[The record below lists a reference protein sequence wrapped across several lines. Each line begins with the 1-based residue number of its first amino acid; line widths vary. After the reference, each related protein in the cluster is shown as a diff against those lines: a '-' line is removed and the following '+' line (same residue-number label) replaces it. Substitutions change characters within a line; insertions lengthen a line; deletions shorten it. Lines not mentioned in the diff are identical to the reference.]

1 MQTDQL
7 FEYRAAMEEL
17 EVEYGSIE
25 EIRWEAQHGP
35 NIAEH
40 QRPTLD
46 QTTGWAIIL
55 ATSKFG

>member
-25 EIRWEAQHGP
+25 EIRWEAQHSP
-35 NIAEH
+35 PSLRFLLE
-40 QRPTLD
+40 L
-46 QTTGWAIIL
+46 
-55 ATSKFG
+55 SKTHF